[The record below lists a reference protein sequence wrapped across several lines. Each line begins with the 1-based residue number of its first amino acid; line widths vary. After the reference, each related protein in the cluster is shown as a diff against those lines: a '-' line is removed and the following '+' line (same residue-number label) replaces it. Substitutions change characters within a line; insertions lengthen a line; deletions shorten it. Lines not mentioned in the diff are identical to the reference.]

1 MTQDPDP
8 LLDELL
14 EAETAVWEALRHGDA
29 GADAAA
35 LADDFLGVYPDGFA
49 GKADHAGQLSGGAT
63 VLSYRLSE
71 AQVRAYGADHALLAY
86 RADYRRPDAGED
98 EVMFVSSIWR
108 RAGEGWIN
116 VFSQD
121 TPFDPDKVVP

>member
-8 LLDELL
+8 LLAALL
-14 EAETAVWEALRHGDA
+14 EVETAVWEALKRGDA

-35 LADDFLGVYPDGFA
+35 LSDDFLGVYPDGFA
-49 GKADHAGQLSGGAT
+49 GKADHTGQLEGGPT
-63 VLSYRLSE
+63 VLSYRLSDMHT
-71 AQVRAYGADHALLAY
+71 RAFGDDHALLAY
-86 RADYRRPDAGED
+86 RADYRRAAAAE
-98 EVMFVSSIWR
+98 EEAMFVSSIWR
-108 RAGEGWIN
+108 RTETGWIN